1 MDIRELQDK
10 LIGVYDFTNALDCQA
25 VISMLLK
32 DLEIEKKTTQILSG
46 ELKTLATAVVDEK
59 PEAISKATVITGGGS
74 RTRSKVSVMGFLERM
89 SLKMTEA
96 ESMTDEQLRE
106 ALLQIWAEYD
116 MDSKES
122 SVLGE
127 VLERLK
133 K

>member
-1 MDIRELQDK
+1 
-10 LIGVYDFTNALDCQA
+10 
-25 VISMLLK
+25 
-32 DLEIEKKTTQILSG
+32 
-46 ELKTLATAVVDEK
+46 
-59 PEAISKATVITGGGS
+59 
-74 RTRSKVSVMGFLERM
+74 MGFLERM

>member
-59 PEAISKATVITGGGS
+59 PEAISKATVITGGG
-74 RTRSKVSVMGFLERM
+74 KQNEVKGQCHGVLG
-89 SLKMTEA
+89 
-96 ESMTDEQLRE
+96 TDEPE
-106 ALLQIWAEYD
+106 D
-116 MDSKES
+116 D
-122 SVLGE
+122 
-127 VLERLK
+127 
-133 K
+133 